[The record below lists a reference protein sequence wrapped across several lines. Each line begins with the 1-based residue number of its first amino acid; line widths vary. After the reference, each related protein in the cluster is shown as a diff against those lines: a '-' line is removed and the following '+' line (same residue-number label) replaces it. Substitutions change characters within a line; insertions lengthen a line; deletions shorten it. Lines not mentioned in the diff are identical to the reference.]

1 MEKFQ
6 ISEEQKN
13 KIKLYTAASL
23 PDRPGERGMRA
34 SEVKSYFY
42 KFINVLI
49 DAINAELLNVQS
61 GVLSDIGDH
70 DNDISSH
77 SNILNYIYD
86 LVERD
91 NKLGNAIEEQLN
103 AHNYTED
110 ESVHPYLRN
119 LIDECSRGA
128 SDELHGHDDSEYAH
142 GWLFDGLRELIN
154 EVNEL
159 ARDAYNLASGKSAV
173 HPYVSVWEFVEAVD
187 NDEGF
192 NVGDIII
199 FKDTN
204 VPDLTVF
211 EKEQGAKPSGDVL
224 LSYDTVLEEKKSYYL
239 NGYTFVAL
247 ESGIDTSKLVSSDE
261 MQVVFGGLDARIK
274 ELIEYDKQLSGLIR
288 ENSAKIDIK
297 EDAHK
302 RVSSTASAIELT
314 SYTEYSFGLITS
326 LAISLPAAV
335 PSDFEAIVNF
345 RCGAQAATFD
355 SPSEI
360 LFQGDDC
367 LDGMLYPISN
377 RIYELNIK
385 RVLGTLIAKV
395 GACDYEVIE

>member
-1 MEKFQ
+1 MENFQ
-6 ISEEQKN
+6 ISEEQVN
-13 KIKLYTAASL
+13 RILLYTAQTL
-23 PDRPGERGMRA
+23 PDRPSERGMRA
-34 SEVKSYFY
+34 SDVKSYFY
-42 KFINVLI
+42 KFIPVLI
-49 DAINAELLNVQS
+49 RAINEELANVQG
-61 GVLSDIGDH
+61 GVLDDIGDH

-91 NKLGNAIEEQLN
+91 NELGNAIEEQLS

-192 NVGDIII
+192 NIGDIII

-247 ESGIDTSKLVSSDE
+247 ESGIDTSKLISSEELTAVASGFDTRIRQLNDICSRLEGLIGDNTRALAGKENAHKQVSSSASSIT
-261 MQVVFGGLDARIK
+261 L
-274 ELIEYDKQLSGLIR
+274 
-288 ENSAKIDIK
+288 EN
-297 EDAHK
+297 
-302 RVSSTASAIELT
+302 
-314 SYTEYSFGLITS
+314 YTEYDLGTVTELH
-326 LAISLPAAV
+326 LAL
-335 PSDFEAIVNF
+335 PSDTTGFEAIINF
-345 RCGAQAATFD
+345 ICRYQAASFD
-355 SPSEI
+355 APEEI
-360 LFQGDDC
+360 YFQGDDC
-367 LDGMLYPISN
+367 LEGCLYPVSN
-377 RIYELNIK
+377 RVYEINIK
-385 RVLGTLIAKV
+385 DVMGTLIAKV